1 MLNEA
6 DTRAK
11 LIEPKLQRS
20 GWMEKMIVRDKA
32 ITKGMI
38 INDSGDR
45 LPVRKPDYI
54 LYYPDRDGMPIAV
67 VEAEAEDK
75 SHLTGMQQA
84 KEYME
89 NAKKIVCGAPPSLY
103 NFF

>member
-11 LIEPKLQRS
+11 LIDPKLLNS
-20 GWMEKMIVRDKA
+20 GWTEKMIVRDKP

-38 INDSGDR
+38 INESGDR

-54 LYYPDRDGMPIAV
+54 LYYPDNREGIPLAVMRQKQRINPILL
-67 VEAEAEDK
+67 ECNKLK
-75 SHLTGMQQA
+75 SIW
-84 KEYME
+84 KD
-89 NAKKIVCGAPPSLY
+89 
-103 NFF
+103 